1 MKKIALVTG
10 ITGQDGSYLA
20 ELLLEKDYEVH
31 GLVRRASTGINTKN
45 IEHIK
50 DRIKFHYSDMSDCA
64 NVRNI
69 ILTVKPDEVY
79 NLAAQSHV
87 SVSFEM
93 PTFTAD
99 VNAVGVLKILE
110 SVRTLSKEK
119 KCRFYQASTSELYGK
134 VRETPQTEH
143 TAFYPRSPYAVAK
156 LYAYW
161 ITVNYR
167 ESYGIY
173 ACNGI
178 LFNHESPRRGPEFVT
193 RKIVQG
199 MIRTHLGK
207 QDVLELGNLDALRDW
222 GHAKDY
228 VHAMWLMMQQDEAKD
243 YVISSGEQHSV
254 RDFCESVAKYLNFD
268 LLWQG
273 EGLSEVGINT
283 KTNKI
288 VIRINEEF
296 YRPAEVQTLLGDC
309 TKAKMELDWKLE
321 YNFDELV
328 YEMCEQEMEIQ
339 TK

>member
-45 IEHIK
+45 IDHIK
-50 DRIKFHYSDMSDCA
+50 DKIKFHYSDMSDCA
-64 NVRNI
+64 NVRNV
-69 ILTVKPDEVY
+69 ILSVKPDEVY

-110 SVRTLSKEK
+110 AIRTLSKEK
-119 KCRFYQASTSELYGK
+119 QCKFYQASTSELYGK
-134 VRETPQTEH
+134 VRETPQTEK
-143 TAFYPRSPYAVAK
+143 TPFYPRSPYAVAK

-167 ESYGIY
+167 ESYDLY

-199 MIRTHLGK
+199 MVRVHLNK
-207 QDVLELGNLDALRDW
+207 QEVLELGNLDALRDW

-228 VHAMWLMMQQDEAKD
+228 VHAMWLMMQQQEAKD
-243 YVISSGEQHSV
+243 YVISSGKQHSV
-254 RDFCESVAKYLNFD
+254 RNFCNSVAKYLNYD
-268 LLWQG
+268 LVWKG
-273 EGLSEVGINT
+273 EGLDEVGINQ
-283 KTNKI
+283 KTSQVVIKINKD
-288 VIRINEEF
+288 F

-309 TKAKMELDWKLE
+309 NKAKTELNWNAE
-321 YNFDELV
+321 YDFDQLV
-328 YEMCEQEMEIQ
+328 HEMCEHEMEIE